1 MQPDPNLSSHD
12 AIAEW
17 LVLQGVYGTSQE
29 DLLEGYCTRILQA
42 GLPVQRVHVAQR
54 AYHPEYGGFGYNW
67 QRDAGMERDSYEHT
81 DAPLDVWLASPLYY
95 LLSVDEADLRISLEK
110 GDPPARFPFLSE
122 LKERGCTDYFAAKV
136 SFEQPRNS
144 LATNPDDPAEGLMM
158 SWTSDSEGGFSDSD
172 LAMLRRLL
180 PYLGLALKSASNR
193 QMASDIVQTYLGAD
207 AGERVLSGD
216 IVRGSSETIHAVIW
230 YFDLRGFTKLSERIA
245 GHAVID
251 MLNDYFGEVV
261 GLVEGHGG
269 NVLKFMGDGLLA
281 IFDCS
286 KDAGAVDNALE
297 AAIQVGERMAAV
309 SARRAEEGLT
319 TTDYSLSL
327 HLGDV
332 LYGNIGGKARL
343 DFTVIGA
350 AVNQTARIQGMCG
363 PLDRN
368 FIMSAQV
375 ARQVTTRK
383 AEVISLGPYML
394 RGVEAPQE
402 LFTLYLGSE

>member
-1 MQPDPNLSSHD
+1 MQPDPKFSNLD

-17 LVLQGVYGTSQE
+17 LVLQGVYGASQE
-29 DLLEGYCTRILQA
+29 DLLEGYCTQILQA

-54 AYHPEYGGFGYNW
+54 AHHPEFGGIGFNW
-67 QRDAGMERDSYEHT
+67 VRDQGTDRDAYEHT
-81 DAPLDVWLASPLYY
+81 EAPLDVWLASPLYY
-95 LLSVDEADLRISLEK
+95 LLGVDEADLWIDLENS
-110 GDPPARFPFLSE
+110 DPPERFPFLSE

-144 LATNPDDPAEGLMM
+144 LATDPANPAEGLMM
-158 SWTSDSEGGFSDSD
+158 SWTSDSAGGFSDTD
-172 LAMLRRLL
+172 VATLRRLL
-180 PYLGLALKSASNR
+180 PFLGLALKSAANR

-261 GLVEGHGG
+261 ALIEGHGG

-281 IFDCS
+281 IFDCN
-286 KDAGAVDNALE
+286 KNAGAVDNALA
-297 AAIQVGERMAAV
+297 AAIKVGEQMAVV
-309 SARRAEEGLT
+309 SARREKEGLT

-383 AEVISLGPYML
+383 AQVVSLGPYML
-394 RGVEAPQE
+394 RGVEGPQE
-402 LFTLYLGSE
+402 LFTLYLGR